1 VADNLARYFWTGQR
15 LTTLGAIVASGG
27 GAAIGFLI
35 IGADIVEAVV
45 IGAIHGSIVGVV
57 VHRRTGKSTPAGGA

>member
-1 VADNLARYFWTGQR
+1 VAGNLARYFWTGQR
-15 LTTLGAIVASGG
+15 LTMLGAIVASGG

-35 IGADIVEAVV
+35 IGAGIVEAVV
-45 IGAIHGSIVGVV
+45 GVIFGSIVGVV